1 MELVDRAIR
10 FAAEAHSGQTRE
22 GPHPLP
28 YITHPLEVMQFVYN
42 LASERRPE
50 VLAAAVLHDTL
61 EETEATERDLASLFG
76 PRVTE
81 LVKMLTRR
89 EPDPALKKQIGAEA
103 FWQLRSDWML
113 EGIRSE
119 MDPEAHSIKLADR
132 LSNLREA
139 AHTKSGPKLRR
150 YLDQTDQIL
159 VIIGPAAAPALFSS
173 VSALS
178 ERLRASV

>member
-28 YITHPLEVMQFVYN
+28 YVTHPLEVMQFVYS

-89 EPDPALKKQIGAEA
+89 EPDPALKKQMGAEA

-113 EGIRSE
+113 DGIRNG
-119 MDPEAHSIKLADR
+119 MDPDAQRIKLADR
-132 LSNLREA
+132 LSNLNEA
-139 AHTKSGPKLRR
+139 AYYKSGPKLRR

-159 VIIGPAAAPALFSS
+159 VIIGPAPAPTLYSS

-178 ERLRASV
+178 ARLRASV